1 MWHHGTLTAAIDWN
15 LIQKILL
22 SVEHPSTNG
31 SLVVWAP
38 VVWDSN
44 RGTPKNP
51 RLPFMFG
58 IQTTG
63 PQTTN
68 VTLAEAY
75 KKELFTIAPR
85 IAWFLMIF
93 GAPGCLGFLNLFNKL
108 PSSHFIQTRLGS
120 NSPNDNKKYTMFKK
134 MPPFTP
140 PQTKRWHISYNWL
153 SYNIWAGVVEKNL
166 EGGSTMKRRGLA
178 KMLDFFA

>member
-1 MWHHGTLTAAIDWN
+1 MVYPTSNPRWFHPKLPQLGRCFFGRWKPCVTPYTPTWMWHHGTLTAAIDWN

-38 VVWDSN
+38 VVWNSN

-51 RLPFMFG
+51 FLPFMFGDPIG

-68 VTLAEAY
+68 LTLAEAY
-75 KKELFTIAPR
+75 KKELFTVAPR

-93 GAPGCLGFLNLFNKL
+93 GALRCLDFFKSLQQTARK
-108 PSSHFIQTRLGS
+108 SHFIQTRLGS
-120 NSPNDNKKYTMFKK
+120 NSPNDNKKYTSMF
-134 MPPFTP
+134 
-140 PQTKRWHISYNWL
+140 
-153 SYNIWAGVVEKNL
+153 
-166 EGGSTMKRRGLA
+166 
-178 KMLDFFA
+178 